1 MRNLARLA
9 HCDLCAKRTSTPRG
23 RVHRGGVSTERA
35 CPPRG
40 LTERCEPSEATEG
53 LWALGMT
60 FGFKIGVSRIFKLH
74 YFLDCN
80 SEAARVKKKNPSA
93 VGNLWHISTRN
104 LP

>member
-1 MRNLARLA
+1 M
-9 HCDLCAKRTSTPRG
+9 
-23 RVHRGGVSTERA
+23 STERA

-80 SEAARVKKKNPSA
+80 SEAARVKKKKSFGSREFMAYQYQEPSLA
-93 VGNLWHISTRN
+93 RS
-104 LP
+104 